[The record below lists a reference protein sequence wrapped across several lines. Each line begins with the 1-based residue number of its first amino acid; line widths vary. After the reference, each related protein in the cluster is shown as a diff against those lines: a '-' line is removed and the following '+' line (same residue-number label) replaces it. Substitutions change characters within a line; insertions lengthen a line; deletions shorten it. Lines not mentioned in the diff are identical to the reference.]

1 MQHQILFLVVL
12 YINILLDGNLIL
24 LKTITVLL
32 EILLA
37 LMVRFMELRD
47 LLHVLL
53 YEKVL
58 LYGALPVL
66 FLVVLADK
74 EAIKILFIML
84 FVFRVA
90 PTKVL
95 ESYLRKLRSQY
106 DSAASDR
113 KERNVNV
120 LVFKA
125 VFTNNRHRYGPK
137 GTFKCLIIILFSRL
151 SVLIIA
157 REVDRQLNL
166 LFVLLAPS
174 YILAIGVLEVDLARR
189 HHVLRDHLEE
199 HIRVRYDFD
208 NFLTLR
214 LQNLLAILVGNQSRQ
229 LVVNSVTLFVKIL
242 HHLLESLALRNH
254 KFISTIFFVSSDLVC
269 IEDLLL
275 YLLILVLGK
284 GADTLS
290 LLQGALM
297 IIDLLLNLHI

>member
-12 YINILLDGNLIL
+12 YINILLNGNLIL
-24 LKTITVLL
+24 PQTITVLL

-53 YEKVL
+53 DEKVL

-113 KERNVNV
+113 KERNVDV
-120 LVFKA
+120 LVFKT
-125 VFTNNRHRYGPK
+125 VFTHNRHRYGPK

-157 REVDRQLNL
+157 REEDRQLNL

-174 YILAIGVLEVDLARR
+174 YILAISVLEVDLARR

-199 HIRVRYDFD
+199 HIRVLYDFD

-214 LQNLLAILVGNQSRQ
+214 LQNLLAILVGNQSCQ

-254 KFISTIFFVSSDLVC
+254 EFISTIFFVSSDLVC

-297 IIDLLLNLHI
+297 ILDLLLNLHI